1 MNNKN
6 NNMNKSNKKKGSRTK
21 VSKKTKKKTK
31 KETNKDTK
39 KGSLFSDDNPEY
51 TVKNTG
57 FKDEKKAKKTIEDMH
72 DRDIT
77 YQFQVINTMYN
88 RCKQVQKKTKDSS
101 RLSNL
106 KKAEK
111 IFKDWLDDYKK
122 KNRKK
127 EMWKYLPLEVVNNL
141 EELAEYYNISRKA
154 RGLEKPV
161 KSDTGF
167 LPIYRKVK
175 GEIKA
180 LRTMPI
186 KKSIPEGQTWDKHR
200 NNYCKRRK
208 SMFKSY
214 GLYHKDGPLKGL
226 PTVLHTNM
234 LMWACTP
241 EKNIDKI
248 KKISKTI
255 KKRLNSIG
263 NNK

>member
-1 MNNKN
+1 MNNKKSNKNKINNKN
-6 NNMNKSNKKKGSRTK
+6 NKNNKK
-21 VSKKTKKKTK
+21 
-31 KETNKDTK
+31 TK
-39 KGSLFSDDNPEY
+39 KGSLFSDDNPKY

-57 FKDEKKAKKTIEDMH
+57 FKDKNTAIKTIDDMH

-88 RCKQVQKKTKDSS
+88 RCKEVQKKTKDSS
-101 RLSNL
+101 RLLNL
-106 KKAEK
+106 KKAEEV
-111 IFKDWLDDYKK
+111 FKDWLDDYKK
-122 KNRKK
+122 RNRKN
-127 EMWKYLPLEVVNNL
+127 EMWKYLPLDVVDNF
-141 EELAEYYNISRKA
+141 EKLADYYDISRKA

-161 KSDTGF
+161 KSDIGF
-167 LPIYRKVK
+167 LPVYRKVK
-175 GEIKA
+175 GETKA
-180 LRTMPI
+180 LRTIPI
-186 KKSIPEGQTWDKHR
+186 KKSIPYGQTWDKHR

-255 KKRLNSIG
+255 KKRLNSIK
-263 NNK
+263 NV